1 MLKQISS
8 ALLYD
13 LYSHVFLWEQC
24 FFFLKTLLSLMAM
37 FQPQCCLLG
46 KVLGTERVNF
56 RSGKL
61 QPGQP
66 GRILMIN
73 FLHCAKN
80 APAWQIWLGLCV
92 KKSGKYSFCGPVL

>member
-8 ALLYD
+8 VLLYD
-13 LYSHVFLWEQC
+13 PYLHVFLWEQC
-24 FFFLKTLLSLMAM
+24 FFLKTLLSLMAM
-37 FQPQCCLLG
+37 FQPQCRLLG

-56 RSGKL
+56 KL
-61 QPGQP
+61 PPGQA

-80 APAWQIWLGLCV
+80 APAWQIQLGLCV